1 MSALKAASESVQ
13 AHERLVCELKNSGGD
28 ANGKRRV
35 YLSVVAPTLLSRE
48 GRVGL
53 IIDYIRPMDVKQRRA
68 PIDL

>member
-53 IIDYIRPMDVKQRRA
+53 ILGLLTKIHMSWFYF
-68 PIDL
+68 L